1 MTKEKKKL
9 YNDFIKL
16 KLISPIHIQ
25 NPTNEMLFF
34 IAADID
40 NHILML

>member
-9 YNDFIKL
+9 YNDFIEVK
-16 KLISPIHIQ
+16 IDIPIQ
-25 NPTNEMLFF
+25 NPTNEMLYF

>member
-9 YNDFIKL
+9 YNDFIEVK
-16 KLISPIHIQ
+16 IDIPIQ

-34 IAADID
+34 GVWG
-40 NHILML
+40 NQHSR